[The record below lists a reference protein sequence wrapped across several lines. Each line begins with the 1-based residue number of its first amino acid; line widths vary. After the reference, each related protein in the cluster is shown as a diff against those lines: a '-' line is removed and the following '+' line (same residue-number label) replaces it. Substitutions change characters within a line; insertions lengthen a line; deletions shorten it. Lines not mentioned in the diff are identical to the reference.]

1 MNEVVTYVHQNQKV
15 NDHAFFRRSSGSK
28 STFHWKDFGIKV
40 IFFDSAFH
48 LKNFRVFS
56 PLLGD
61 FLFYC
66 YTRWC
71 NPRVIF
77 TNLRKVHALIVRC
90 DECKQ
95 KEVVMSVSKKEV
107 RNIRKCKKNLWLLAT
122 ASTPSL
128 DQAHRS

>member
-1 MNEVVTYVHQNQKV
+1 MMLLCEMYEVVTYVHQNRKV
-15 NDHAFFRRSSGSK
+15 NDHAFFRRYSGSK
-28 STFHWKDFGIKV
+28 SAFHWNDFGIKV
-40 IFFDSAFH
+40 IFFDFAFH

-71 NPRVIF
+71 SPRVIF

-95 KEVVMSVSKKEV
+95 KRGCDECKQKRSRKHKKMQ
-107 RNIRKCKKNLWLLAT
+107 NKSLA
-122 ASTPSL
+122 S
-128 DQAHRS
+128 